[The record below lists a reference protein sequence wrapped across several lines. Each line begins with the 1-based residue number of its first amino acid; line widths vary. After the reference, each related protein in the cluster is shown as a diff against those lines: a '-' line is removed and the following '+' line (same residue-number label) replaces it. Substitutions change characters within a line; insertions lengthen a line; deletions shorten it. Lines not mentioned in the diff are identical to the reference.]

1 MDSENVRQ
9 ARAYAAWIFLVA
21 AAVEIALGAWAL
33 SGLPGGPFPQDTP
46 GSLTGSALWLRGEA
60 AAPYLLQ
67 ITVTALP
74 VAAVLLAAIGGR
86 PVGTARQ
93 VTVTAV
99 TIQTVALV
107 LGMVA
112 CVVAPKLPLG
122 GRLLGG
128 RHRRRG
134 GRADPDQ
141 RSPSLAR
148 RGPADAA
155 EGWHP
160 PAVMARVP

>member
-9 ARAYAAWIFLVA
+9 ARAFAAWIFLVA
-21 AAVEIALGAWAL
+21 ASVEIVLGAWAL
-33 SGLPGGPFPQDTP
+33 SGLPGGPFAQGAP

-93 VTVTAV
+93 VMVTAV

-112 CVVAPKLPLG
+112 CVVALGQNSRWADVSLAVDIAVAAAGLILTSAILRSRGADPLT
-122 GRLLGG
+122 
-128 RHRRRG
+128 RRRAG
-134 GRADPDQ
+134 AGKR
-141 RSPSLAR
+141 
-148 RGPADAA
+148 
-155 EGWHP
+155 
-160 PAVMARVP
+160 